1 MPPTSTCCDLKAIDL
16 AREALYRFLAAAFT
30 DPRFPAAAPA
40 LNPAD
45 QRLAAAAADVLRAEA
60 EADPV
65 PLGFGER
72 PAEDLDVA
80 EAIAG
85 LAGPADELAAAY
97 DRAFGLVAAREC
109 PPYETE
115 YCPNSEPFF
124 RTQQMADVA
133 GFYAAFGLTGSTA
146 RRERPDMLTRELEF
160 MAHLLLLKRL
170 AEPRDV
176 HDPAAAERAP
186 VCSDAARQFF
196 RDHLSWWVPSFARG
210 LAHRAEG
217 GPYAALARVLAAFL
231 PAERGR
237 LEVKAPQSPVRPT
250 AERPGAEEAGCAGCA
265 LAP

>member
-1 MPPTSTCCDLKAIDL
+1 MPPTMTGYEVKAIDL
-16 AREALYRFLAAAFT
+16 AREALYRFLASALS
-30 DPRFPAAAPA
+30 DPRSTAAVRA

-45 QRLAAAAADVLRAEA
+45 QRLAVAAAELLRVEA

-72 PAEDLDVA
+72 PPEDLNLA

-85 LAGPADELAAAY
+85 LTGSDEELTAAY
-97 DRAFGLVAAREC
+97 DLAFGLVAAREC

-133 GFYAAFGLTGSTA
+133 GFYAAFGLTGSTI

-170 AEPRDV
+170 AEAGNIPDPSGDRADV
-176 HDPAAAERAP
+176 AA
-186 VCSDAARQFF
+186 DAAGKFF

-210 LAHRAEG
+210 LAHRAG
-217 GPYAALARVLAAFL
+217 SGPYAALARVLAAFL

-237 LEVKAPQSPVRPT
+237 LGVKAPQMPLRP
-250 AERPGAEEAGCAGCA
+250 AEERADSATECAGCA
-265 LAP
+265 LAR